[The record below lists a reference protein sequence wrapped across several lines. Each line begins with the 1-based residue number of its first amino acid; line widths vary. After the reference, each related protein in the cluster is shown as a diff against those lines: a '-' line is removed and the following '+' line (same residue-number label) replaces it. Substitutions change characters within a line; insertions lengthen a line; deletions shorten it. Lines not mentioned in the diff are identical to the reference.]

1 MPQMR
6 GKGVFMGDI
15 FDKMACVFKFNPAKN
30 IDGKDSNLDDISSVS
45 KS

>member
-15 FDKMACVFKFNPAKN
+15 FDKMGCVFKFNPAKN
-30 IDGKDSNLDDISSVS
+30 IDSNLDDISSVS
-45 KS
+45 KC